1 MPTDSGMAKGGD
13 RLTRRPFVMLSLDL
27 VEQCAE
33 RKGALFVYAWLW
45 HYAGRDD
52 AAWPSLDRLALE
64 CRMKRDD
71 VRAALKWL
79 TAEGWITREDRPGA
93 TSIFHV
99 RTENPSPK
107 RGTPPPDGG
116 TPKRGTPPLPQKG
129 DPTPPP
135 KGATNKKPLTRS
147 LEQEALDPPTPQTE
161 PIATAP
167 AAPDEGAGPSTGKV
181 KLTPA
186 DVPADLAPVAD
197 LFATW
202 WNHHKGG
209 KRTQRA
215 LAVQLTELG
224 KIQADA
230 RGGIEAIRAQ
240 LQKAITADEIGRRWA
255 GITFDRWLE
264 YGRPAALQVGNGSG
278 GGYRTARERNEE
290 KLDEWVEFIY
300 ATDPQYANHPRNQS
314 RTTTAT
320 IDWEAMP
327 RA

>member
-1 MPTDSGMAKGGD
+1 MPTDSGAAKGGD

-33 RKGALFVYAWLW
+33 RKGTLFVYAWLW

-71 VRAALKWL
+71 VRQALKWL
-79 TAEGWITREDRPGA
+79 TTEGWVTREDRPGA

-116 TPKRGTPPLPQKG
+116 TPKRGITPLPQKG

-147 LEQEALDPPTPQTE
+147 LEQEALDPPTPQAE

-197 LFATW
+197 LFCTW

-278 GGYRTARERNEE
+278 GGYRSTRDRKDAEIND
-290 KLDEWVEFIY
+290 LLAFLAVADPEF
-300 ATDPQYANHPRNQS
+300 AAPGQGGLS
-314 RTTTAT
+314 TTTQPS
-320 IDWEAMP
+320 DWESLAH
-327 RA
+327 A